1 MTQNKVALVL
11 SSGGTRGYAHI
22 GAIEVLEARGY
33 HITSVAGTS
42 MGALVGGMYCAG
54 KLNEVCNWLYKLER
68 RDVLALVDWSLGM
81 NHLVKGE
88 KIMEKLREI
97 VPDVRIEDLPIPF
110 RAVAS
115 DLETQRE
122 VVFSKRSLYRALRA
136 SISIPSLFKPV
147 RIGRHVLVDGGIAN
161 PLPLNRVTRQPGDL
175 LVSVN
180 VSAPASERVEQL
192 RQQARIQR
200 HPRLL
205 SLDNLIKPLTPDGV
219 DSNYLTLLTAAVT
232 MLIQRNTVLSQKI
245 TPPDIAVNIPMN
257 RFSVF
262 DFDHAERIVRAGRE
276 AMEQALNQWEA
287 RTTPANAN
295 PVPTATTLS

>member
-1 MTQNKVALVL
+1 MTQKKVALVL
-11 SSGGTRGYAHI
+11 SSGGARGYAHI
-22 GAIEVLEARGY
+22 GAIEVLEERGY
-33 HITSVAGTS
+33 CISSVAGTS

-54 KLNEVCNWLYKLER
+54 KLNEVCDWLYSLGR

-88 KIMEKLREI
+88 KVMEKLREM

-110 RAVAS
+110 KAVAA

-136 SISIPSLFKPV
+136 SISIPTLFKPV

-161 PLPLNRVTRQPGDL
+161 PLPLNRVSRTPGDV

-180 VSAPASERVEQL
+180 VSAPASEQVEML
-192 RQQARIQR
+192 RQQAQHQQ

-205 SLDNLIKPLTPDGV
+205 SIDKLIKPLTPDGV
-219 DSNYLTLLTAAVT
+219 DSNYLTLLLAAVT
-232 MLIQRNTVLSQKI
+232 MLIQRNTVQAQKI
-245 TPPDIAVNIPMN
+245 TTPDIAVNIPMN

-276 AMEQALNQWEA
+276 AMEQALDQWEA
-287 RTTPANAN
+287 HTTSKTNN
-295 PVPTATTLS
+295 PLPPGATH